1 MFSILPFWDNVV
13 GGEIPRLF
21 FSSLAAAKVE
31 REGGKGA
38 EKPILGREKGGKQ
51 ILLGGWGRKG
61 EGEIFIRDPT
71 KFFRRNLH
79 HSKKVAETMKKS
91 NVPFRGKE
99 GENKHM
105 SVWCREPTLGLSD
118 KKWKYARWAAR
129 PHPSSSSDERR
140 RGARRRGKRRKEPL
154 FIYLPLYL

>member
-1 MFSILPFWDNVV
+1 M
-13 GGEIPRLF
+13 
-21 FSSLAAAKVE
+21 E

-51 ILLGGWGRKG
+51 ILRGGWGRKG

-79 HSKKVAETMKKS
+79 HSEKVAETMKKS

-99 GENKHM
+99 GKNKRM
-105 SVWCREPTLGLSD
+105 ICLSGVASPPLACQTRNGNMPAGPPAPIPLLLTRGGEEPAG
-118 KKWKYARWAAR
+118 
-129 PHPSSSSDERR
+129 
-140 RGARRRGKRRKEPL
+140 GGKRRKEPL

>member
-13 GGEIPRLF
+13 GGEIPRL

-51 ILLGGWGRKG
+51 ILRGGWGRKG

-91 NVPFRGKE
+91 KVPFRGKE
-99 GENKHM
+99 GKNKRDM
-105 SVWCREPTLGLSD
+105 SCLVSRAHPWLVRQEMEICPLG
-118 KKWKYARWAAR
+118 R
-129 PHPSSSSDERR
+129 PPPS
-140 RGARRRGKRRKEPL
+140 L
-154 FIYLPLYL
+154 FFF